1 MLCLAR
7 LMCLLKR
14 SREEQLHKQIGF
26 NYQKERYTSA
36 NVFLLAPTWIYYK
49 ILICLL
55 NFGPIIQLF
64 GPVIQFNIWQWPCI
78 YMQSPWGKS

>member
-1 MLCLAR
+1 MLCLAH
-7 LMCLLKR
+7 LMYLLKR

-55 NFGPIIQLF
+55 NFGPFIQL
-64 GPVIQFNIWQWPCI
+64 NIWQWPCI
-78 YMQSPWGKS
+78 YMHSPWGKP